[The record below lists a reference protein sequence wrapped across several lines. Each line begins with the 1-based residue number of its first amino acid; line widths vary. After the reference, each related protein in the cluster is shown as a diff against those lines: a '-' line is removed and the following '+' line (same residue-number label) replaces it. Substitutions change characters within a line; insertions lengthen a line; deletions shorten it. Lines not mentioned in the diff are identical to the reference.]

1 MTATTSTLKE
11 LIELLHDGEE
21 FYSEAASKVQVPAYS
36 NLFQRLARTKA
47 AIAKDLSVHV
57 TSHGEKVPESGT
69 VFGALRK
76 FYTDIRASIGTD
88 AEGVY
93 VGQLEQ
99 TEDRILDAFRKVV
112 TESDNNEVRQIA
124 ERYYPE
130 VKRAHDEMRE
140 LKHRLAA

>member
-1 MTATTSTLKE
+1 MTTTSTLKE
-11 LIELLHDGEE
+11 LIELLHDGES
-21 FYSEAASKVQVPAYS
+21 FYTDAASKVKIPAYA
-36 NLFQRLARTKA
+36 NLFLRLARTKGS
-47 AIAKDLSVHV
+47 IARDLAVHV
-57 TSHGEKVPESGT
+57 AAQGETAPEGGT

-88 AEGVY
+88 AESVY

-99 TEDRILDAFRKVV
+99 TEDRILEAFRKEV
-112 TESDNNEVRQIA
+112 TTSDNAEIRLIA

-140 LKHRLAA
+140 LKQRLAA